1 MHELP
6 SYRTTSA
13 PDCGFGRRAT
23 GTPFFFPFNY
33 LFTCGCAGSSSLH
46 LDFTCS
52 ERGCSLQG
60 LPLLQSTGSVV
71 VAWGLS
77 CSKVCGIFLGQG
89 LNRGPPHCKVDS

>member
-1 MHELP
+1 MNFHPTELLLP
-6 SYRTTSA
+6 LTVA
-13 PDCGFGRRAT
+13 LGEEPQAHH
-23 GTPFFFPFNY
+23 FFFPFNY

-77 CSKVCGIFLGQG
+77 CSKVCGIFPDQG